1 MMNRSLLYD
10 TILTQIRERQKKLS
24 FLRNL
29 IMETE
34 EAGKPAQNLKRN
46 ISSLLA
52 EIKNLQDKIR
62 QFPPL
67 RKLV

>member
-1 MMNRSLLYD
+1 MMNRSLIYNSL
-10 TILTQIRERQKKLS
+10 LTQIRERQKKLS
-24 FLRNL
+24 FLRNR
-29 IMETE
+29 IMQHE
-34 EAGKPAQNLKRN
+34 EAGKPVQNLKKN

-67 RKLV
+67 RKFV